1 MDVFV
6 HRTRSMMLWLLA
18 VTSILGAVAAT
29 SFLFSAG
36 RMVTASDAELTL
48 LLALMVLP
56 GATVLAV
63 RADRRR
69 LTR

>member
-6 HRTRSMMLWLLA
+6 HRTRSMMLWMLA
-18 VTSILGAVAAT
+18 LTSVIGAVAAA
-29 SFLFSAG
+29 SLLFSAG
-36 RMVTASDAELTL
+36 RMVTASDAEMTL

-56 GATVLAV
+56 VATMLAV

-69 LTR
+69 LTG